1 MNKLTL
7 CSLVLLA
14 PLGAV
19 VFTTPA
25 CIGVA
30 HEQSHAREVIT
41 LKYASAADIKAKLT
55 TLYMGEGVLV
65 ESDERTNSVI
75 VVAGKE
81 KVAEIERL
89 VAKLDIEV
97 K

>member
-14 PLGAV
+14 PLGAAV
-19 VFTTPA
+19 LTTPA

-30 HEQSHAREVIT
+30 RKTSPAREVIT
-41 LKYASAADIKAKLT
+41 LKYATAADIKAKLT
-55 TLYMGEGVLV
+55 KLYTGEGVLV

-75 VVAGKE
+75 VVATKAE
-81 KVAEIERL
+81 VAEIQRL

>member
-30 HEQSHAREVIT
+30 HDQPHAREVIT

-55 TLYMGEGVLV
+55 KLYMGEGILV
-65 ESDERTNSVI
+65 ESDDRTNSVI
-75 VVAGKE
+75 VVASKDRF
-81 KVAEIERL
+81 AEIEKL